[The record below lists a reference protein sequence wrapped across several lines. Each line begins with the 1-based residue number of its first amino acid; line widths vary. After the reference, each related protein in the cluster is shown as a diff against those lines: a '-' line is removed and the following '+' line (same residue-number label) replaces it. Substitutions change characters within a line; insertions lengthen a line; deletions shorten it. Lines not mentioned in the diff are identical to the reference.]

1 MRVVSGKATVYERGS
16 SAARLGIGLI
26 ELAIGYEWIISA
38 LNKMTSSD
46 FSSGLA
52 SELKKSLS
60 GNPNRWYSDF
70 LKSTIIPHAR
80 IYAVLVELSELLV
93 GLGFVVGAVL
103 WLSTRLAGWSWARV
117 VHWVVILALAGGAML
132 TANYYIQGGDTL
144 PGLNPGNP
152 YSEGLTIDG
161 LLTLVALAL
170 VVAHVIAQGT
180 PPGRRVTHSRVGLG
194 SQEFGEDRG

>member
-1 MRVVSGKATVYERGS
+1 MVALSSKATVYERGS
-16 SAARLGIGLI
+16 RAARWGVALI

-38 LNKMTSSD
+38 LNKMTSSG
-46 FSSGLA
+46 FSGGLS

-70 LKSTIIPHAR
+70 LKTTIIPHAR
-80 IYAVLVELSELLV
+80 AYALLVEMSELLV
-93 GLGFVVGAVL
+93 GLGFVAGAAL
-103 WLSTRLAGWSWARV
+103 WLSARLAGWSWARV
-117 VHWVVILALAGGAML
+117 VHWVVILAIAGGAML

-170 VVAHVIAQGT
+170 VVAHVLAQGAPT
-180 PPGRRVTHSRVGLG
+180 RRRATT
-194 SQEFGEDRG
+194 

>member
-1 MRVVSGKATVYERGS
+1 MVALSSKAMVYERGS
-16 SAARLGIGLI
+16 RAARWGIGLI
-26 ELAIGYEWIISA
+26 ELAIGYEWIISS

-46 FSSGLA
+46 FNGGLG

-70 LKSTIIPHAR
+70 LKTTIIPHAQV
-80 IYAVLVELSELLV
+80 YALLVEICELLV
-93 GLGFVVGAVL
+93 GLGFVVGAAL
-103 WLSTRLAGWSWARV
+103 WLSTRLAGRPWARV
-117 VHWVVILALAGGAML
+117 VHWVVVLALLGGASL

-170 VVAHVIAQGT
+170 VAAHVLAQGA
-180 PPGRRVTHSRVGLG
+180 PSRPCAPRYGV
-194 SQEFGEDRG
+194 